1 MGNEHSKKKE
11 PSKEQTHP
19 HSENGGVHGLAVN
32 ITSSGVDIDVNS
44 ETPTQPN
51 GKPAAIDPAVE
62 SPQEPEFAVIASA
75 EEPVEVAP
83 ERPREEDEQPQDK
96 KVHLFDK
103 LFKKKADL
111 EAKFDADIVHEEEKT
126 KNDETDLS
134 LPDANTQL
142 DPANLKPETLTG
154 PQAPEVATE
163 QPDDANVPAAPIE
176 ETNPEES
183 PVMNFFK
190 NLNLTVTV
198 PSLVRQMTPTKTS
211 KKESDGVPKEQ
222 KDPQPGPGT
231 TVAQVSDPPP
241 APKGMSVP
249 PPPPPPEPPKLE
261 VKVEL
266 SGKPVK
272 ASASR
277 EKPKDVLS
285 KFFRTKTNKETPGQE
300 VEVDTVVEVQ
310 EAAVEATQELVE
322 VEPDVQQT
330 AEEAIQALVEEK
342 TAMEPPQAG
351 VEAEKADPSK
361 AGTLEATAKPE
372 AAAPVHQDKKSAA
385 KSSFFSFF
393 KAKTLYCFQSGDP
406 KKASPAPA
414 AAAPPTVK
422 SKEEPRAAAKSPEVT
437 VDDKAASATSKA
449 GDGAANSARK
459 TEKRNSIHLFLKH
472 LGQKRHSTDAGVQ
485 TEPVVVA
492 EKSK

>member
-285 KFFRTKTNKETPGQE
+285 KFFRTK
-300 VEVDTVVEVQ
+300 
-310 EAAVEATQELVE
+310 
-322 VEPDVQQT
+322 
-330 AEEAIQALVEEK
+330 
-342 TAMEPPQAG
+342 
-351 VEAEKADPSK
+351 KADPSK

-393 KAKTLYCFQSGDP
+393 KAKSGDP

>member
-1 MGNEHSKKKE
+1 MGNDHSKKKE
-11 PSKEQTHP
+11 TSKEQTHP
-19 HSENGGVHGLAVN
+19 RGENGGVHGLAVN
-32 ITSSGVDIDVNS
+32 TTSSGVDIGVDS

-51 GKPAAIDPAVE
+51 GKPAAIDPAAE
-62 SPQEPEFAVIASA
+62 PPQEPSSAVIASA
-75 EEPVEVAP
+75 DEPVEVAP
-83 ERPREEDEQPQDK
+83 ERPREEDEQLRDK

-111 EAKFDADIVHEEEKT
+111 EATVDEEEET

-134 LPDANTQL
+134 LSDAITQL
-142 DPANLKPETLTG
+142 EPADPQPETLTE
-154 PQAPEVATE
+154 PQAPEVAPE
-163 QPDDANVPAAPIE
+163 QPDVPAAPIE

-222 KDPQPGPGT
+222 KERQPGPGT

-266 SGKPVK
+266 SGKPAK

-300 VEVDTVVEVQ
+300 VEVDTGVEVQ
-310 EAAVEATQELVE
+310 
-322 VEPDVQQT
+322 
-330 AEEAIQALVEEK
+330 
-342 TAMEPPQAG
+342 TAMEASQPE
-351 VEAEKADPSK
+351 VEAEKVDPSK
-361 AGTLEATAKPE
+361 AGTLEAAAKPE
-372 AAAPVHQDKKSAA
+372 AAAPVQRDKKSAA

-393 KAKTLYCFQSGDP
+393 KAKSGDP
-406 KKASPAPA
+406 KKASPAPSA
-414 AAAPPTVK
+414 AAAPPTAK
-422 SKEEPRAAAKSPEVT
+422 TKEEPRAAAKSPEVT
-437 VDDKAASATSKA
+437 ADDKAASATSKA
-449 GDGAANSARK
+449 GDGAAANSARK

-472 LGQKRHSTDAGVQ
+472 LSQKRHSTDAGVQ
-485 TEPVVVA
+485 TEPVAVA

>member
-1 MGNEHSKKKE
+1 MGNDHSKKKE
-11 PSKEQTHP
+11 TSKEQTHP
-19 HSENGGVHGLAVN
+19 RGENGGVHGLAVN
-32 ITSSGVDIDVNS
+32 TTSSGVDIGVDS

-51 GKPAAIDPAVE
+51 GKPAAIDPAAE
-62 SPQEPEFAVIASA
+62 PPQEPSSAVIASA
-75 EEPVEVAP
+75 DEPVEVAP
-83 ERPREEDEQPQDK
+83 ERPREEDEQLRDK

-111 EAKFDADIVHEEEKT
+111 EATVDEEEET

-134 LPDANTQL
+134 LSDAITQL
-142 DPANLKPETLTG
+142 EPADPQPETLTE
-154 PQAPEVATE
+154 PQAPEVAPE
-163 QPDDANVPAAPIE
+163 QPDVPAAPIE

-222 KDPQPGPGT
+222 KERQPGPGT

-266 SGKPVK
+266 SGKPAK

-300 VEVDTVVEVQ
+300 VEVDTGVEVQ
-310 EAAVEATQELVE
+310 EAAVEATPELVE
-322 VEPDVQQT
+322 VEPDLQQT

-342 TAMEPPQAG
+342 TAMEASQPE
-351 VEAEKADPSK
+351 VEAEKVDPSK
-361 AGTLEATAKPE
+361 AGTLEAAAKPE
-372 AAAPVHQDKKSAA
+372 AAAPVQRDKKSAA

-393 KAKTLYCFQSGDP
+393 KAKSGDP
-406 KKASPAPA
+406 KKASPAPSA
-414 AAAPPTVK
+414 AAAPPTAK
-422 SKEEPRAAAKSPEVT
+422 TKEEPRAAAKSPEVT
-437 VDDKAASATSKA
+437 ADDKAASATSKA
-449 GDGAANSARK
+449 GDGAAANSARK

-472 LGQKRHSTDAGVQ
+472 LSQKRHSTDAGVQ
-485 TEPVVVA
+485 TEPVAVA

>member
-19 HSENGGVHGLAVN
+19 RSENGGVHGLAVN
-32 ITSSGVDIDVNS
+32 TTSSGVDINVNS

-62 SPQEPEFAVIASA
+62 PPQEPDFAVIVSA
-75 EEPVEVAP
+75 DEPVEVAP

-111 EAKFDADIVHEEEKT
+111 EAKVDADIVHEEEKT

-142 DPANLKPETLTG
+142 DPVNLKPETLTE
-154 PQAPEVATE
+154 PQAPEVATD
-163 QPDDANVPAAPIE
+163 QSIPAAPIE

-222 KDPQPGPGT
+222 KERQSGPGT

-241 APKGMSVP
+241 APRGMSVP

-266 SGKPVK
+266 SGKPAK

-300 VEVDTVVEVQ
+300 VEVDTGVEVQ
-310 EAAVEATQELVE
+310 EAAAEATQQLVE

-342 TAMEPPQAG
+342 TAKEAPQAE

-361 AGTLEATAKPE
+361 AGTLEAAAKPE
-372 AAAPVHQDKKSAA
+372 AAAAPVHQDKKSAA

-393 KAKTLYCFQSGDP
+393 KAKSGDP

-414 AAAPPTVK
+414 ASAPPTVK
-422 SKEEPRAAAKSPEVT
+422 TKEEPRAAAKSTDVT

>member
-19 HSENGGVHGLAVN
+19 RSENGGVHGLAVN
-32 ITSSGVDIDVNS
+32 TTSSGVDINVNS

-62 SPQEPEFAVIASA
+62 PPQEPDFAVIVSA
-75 EEPVEVAP
+75 DEPVEVAP

-111 EAKFDADIVHEEEKT
+111 EAKVDADIVHEEEKT

-142 DPANLKPETLTG
+142 DPVNLKPETLTE
-154 PQAPEVATE
+154 PQAPEVATD
-163 QPDDANVPAAPIE
+163 QSIPAAPIE

-222 KDPQPGPGT
+222 KERQSGPGT

-241 APKGMSVP
+241 APRGMSVP

-266 SGKPVK
+266 SGKPAK

-285 KFFRTKTNKETPGQE
+285 KFFRTK
-300 VEVDTVVEVQ
+300 
-310 EAAVEATQELVE
+310 
-322 VEPDVQQT
+322 
-330 AEEAIQALVEEK
+330 
-342 TAMEPPQAG
+342 
-351 VEAEKADPSK
+351 KADPSK
-361 AGTLEATAKPE
+361 AGTLEAAAKPE
-372 AAAPVHQDKKSAA
+372 AAAAPVHQDKKSAA

-393 KAKTLYCFQSGDP
+393 KAKSGDP

-414 AAAPPTVK
+414 ASAPPTVK
-422 SKEEPRAAAKSPEVT
+422 TKEEPRAAAKSTDVT

>member
-1 MGNEHSKKKE
+1 MGNDHSKKKE
-11 PSKEQTHP
+11 TSKEQTHP
-19 HSENGGVHGLAVN
+19 RGENGGVHGLAVN
-32 ITSSGVDIDVNS
+32 TTSSGVDIGVDS

-51 GKPAAIDPAVE
+51 GKPAAIDPAAE
-62 SPQEPEFAVIASA
+62 PPQEPSSAVIASA
-75 EEPVEVAP
+75 DEPVEVAP
-83 ERPREEDEQPQDK
+83 ERPREEDEQLRDK

-111 EAKFDADIVHEEEKT
+111 EATVDEEEET

-134 LPDANTQL
+134 LSDAITQL
-142 DPANLKPETLTG
+142 EPADPQPETLTE
-154 PQAPEVATE
+154 PQAPEVAPE
-163 QPDDANVPAAPIE
+163 QPDVPAAPIE

-222 KDPQPGPGT
+222 KERQPGPGT

-266 SGKPVK
+266 SGKPAK

-285 KFFRTKTNKETPGQE
+285 KFFRTKK
-300 VEVDTVVEVQ
+300 V
-310 EAAVEATQELVE
+310 
-322 VEPDVQQT
+322 
-330 AEEAIQALVEEK
+330 
-342 TAMEPPQAG
+342 
-351 VEAEKADPSK
+351 DPSK
-361 AGTLEATAKPE
+361 AGTLEAAAKPE
-372 AAAPVHQDKKSAA
+372 AAAPVQRDKKSAA

-393 KAKTLYCFQSGDP
+393 KAKSGDP
-406 KKASPAPA
+406 KKASPAPSA
-414 AAAPPTVK
+414 AAAPPTAK
-422 SKEEPRAAAKSPEVT
+422 TKEEPRAAAKSPEVT
-437 VDDKAASATSKA
+437 ADDKAASATSKA
-449 GDGAANSARK
+449 GDGAAANSARK

-472 LGQKRHSTDAGVQ
+472 LSQKRHSTDAGVQ
-485 TEPVVVA
+485 TEPVAVA